1 MYWRICLDS
10 IPGHFA
16 PPQQPRVPPP
26 AGLRGRSAKYSFMN
40 PLRLAF
46 APASPLAGEEGDQ
59 SPEGFLH
66 A

>member
-10 IPGHFA
+10 VPNRPLPAPSPAGAGA
-16 PPQQPRVPPP
+16 PP
-26 AGLRGRSAKYSFMN
+26 GLVRGAVKSLLN

-46 APASPLAGEEGDQ
+46 APASPRVGEEGDHM
-59 SPEGFLH
+59 PEGMRH